1 MEIRTDNSR
10 ADKTISG
17 SLLTAAGFLSMVR
30 ERLSAAGIEEAAAE
44 SWILLEWI
52 FGLDRASYYMDP
64 RCILPEEKM
73 KEAEEVL
80 LKRERRVPLQ
90 YLMGTC
96 EFMGLTFH
104 VDERVLIP
112 RQDTECLVELAL
124 SIMKHEKKEREPGRK
139 PQVLDLCTG
148 SGCIGI
154 SIGKLFKGSEITLSD
169 ISGDA
174 LSVAGMNAES
184 LGVAVDLVRSDLF
197 DKIDGSFD
205 YILSNPPYIP
215 SAVIDTLMPEVRDY
229 EPRPALDGKEDGL
242 AFYRR
247 IVREA
252 KEHLYPGGWLLL
264 EIGMDQGISLL
275 DLLEKEGYIQTG
287 IKKDLAGL
295 DRIAAGRKK

>member
-96 EFMGLTFH
+96 EFMGLTFY

>member
-154 SIGKLFKGSEITLSD
+154 SIGKLFKGAEITLSD

-174 LSVAGMNAES
+174 LSVAGMNAEN

-197 DKIDGSFD
+197 DEIGGSFD

-275 DLLEKEGYIQTG
+275 DLLEKEGYIQTE

>member
-1 MEIRTDNSR
+1 M
-10 ADKTISG
+10 
-17 SLLTAAGFLSMVR
+17 TAAGFLSMVR

-64 RCILPEEKM
+64 QFVLPEEKM

-90 YLMGTC
+90 YLMGIC

-124 SIMKHEKKEREPGRK
+124 SIMEHEKKEREPGRK

-174 LSVAGMNAES
+174 LSVAGMNAEN
-184 LGVAVDLVRSDLF
+184 LGVAVDQVRSDLF
-197 DKIDGSFD
+197 DELGGSFD

-215 SAVIDTLMPEVRDY
+215 SAVIDTLMPEVRDH

-247 IVREA
+247 IVHEA

-264 EIGMDQGISLL
+264 EIGMDQGMSLL

-295 DRIAAGRKK
+295 DRIAVGRKK

>member
-1 MEIRTDNSR
+1 MEISTDNSR

-17 SLLTAAGFLSMVR
+17 SPLTAAGFLSMVR

-64 RCILPEEKM
+64 RRVLPEEKR

-80 LKRERRVPLQ
+80 LKREKRVPLQ

-124 SIMKHEKKEREPGRK
+124 SIMEHGKKDREPGRM

-154 SIGKLFKGSEITLSD
+154 SIGKLFQGSEITLSD
-169 ISGDA
+169 ISGEA
-174 LSVAGMNAES
+174 LSVAEMNAEN
-184 LGVAVDLVRSDLF
+184 LNVAVDLVRSDLF
-197 DKIDGSFD
+197 DKIDGIFD
-205 YILSNPPYIP
+205 YIISNPPYIP

-252 KEHLYPGGWLLL
+252 KEHLSPGGWLLL
-264 EIGMDQGISLL
+264 EIGMDQGMSLL
-275 DLLEKEGYIQTG
+275 HLLEKEGYIQTG